1 MNLSLSLRLIRTL
14 SFSLNLSPKYTISL
28 SYSRTL
34 LSPFL
39 CVQNHPSVYLF
50 PWRSV
55 NCSSTTCLCDFD
67 AFFNAFFNAFFEA
80 ISMRS
85 QRNFDAFFNAF
96 FRQFW
101 CVFQAILMRF
111 QYVFSRQFWCVFH
124 CVFSRQFWCVLRQNW
139 YVFQCVFEATL
150 MRFSKRYQRFSI
162 CHFYFISLSFPP
174 SYIRS
179 MSKIQELLIS

>member
-1 MNLSLSLRLIRTL
+1 MTLFALHLLSHTVAIGNLQKIWQHKLSIFYYNMLLRMNLSLSLRLIRTL

-67 AFFNAFFNAFFEA
+67 AFFNAFLG
-80 ISMRS
+80 
-85 QRNFDAFFNAF
+85 NFDAFFNTFFRGNFDAFFIAF
-96 FRQFW
+96 FRGNFDA
-101 CVFQAILMRF
+101 F
-111 QYVFSRQFWCVFH
+111 
-124 CVFSRQFWCVLRQNW
+124 
-139 YVFQCVFEATL
+139 
-150 MRFSKRYQRFSI
+150 
-162 CHFYFISLSFPP
+162 
-174 SYIRS
+174 
-179 MSKIQELLIS
+179 

>member
-1 MNLSLSLRLIRTL
+1 MTLFALHLLSHTVAIGNLQKIWQHKVSIFYYNMLLRMNLSLSLRLIRTL

-80 ISMRS
+80 ISMRFS
-85 QRNFDAFFNAF
+85 GNFDAFFNTFFRGNFDAFFIAF
-96 FRQFW
+96 FRGNFDA
-101 CVFQAILMRF
+101 F
-111 QYVFSRQFWCVFH
+111 
-124 CVFSRQFWCVLRQNW
+124 
-139 YVFQCVFEATL
+139 
-150 MRFSKRYQRFSI
+150 
-162 CHFYFISLSFPP
+162 
-174 SYIRS
+174 
-179 MSKIQELLIS
+179 